1 MILTRL
7 NLQATSSIS
16 PRGAEAE
23 VSEPGTNYGKNVNVL
38 LMSVRF
44 WAAGTSAA
52 QATARMGQLG
62 SIGRIGRIGRVEV
75 IVGIGIIQRSG
86 GLSGGAGG

>member
-52 QATARMGQLG
+52 QATARMGQFE
-62 SIGRIGRIGRVEV
+62 SIGNIGRFGVIG
-75 IVGIGIIQRSG
+75 IIGIIQRFD